1 VSDQSEFSS
10 DSTGS
15 PFLDGLSAFEAGV
28 DKSEAVPDALYAE
41 PWFGRDSA
49 GFGLLVGR
57 NKVIDVRVGPEGREM
72 RIGRFTGNRRRPIS
86 AAGVAKVFGMTVA
99 QSERML
105 DHMEQ
110 ALRAGIAA
118 YQETYRTLAV
128 EAFGTE
134 DPVGVRLTPNL
145 LQEVHPEVIE
155 EVQLAERQ
163 RALRDRLD
171 TGVAP
176 QPPRPRQPGPRQ
188 PGPRRPS
195 APISAGRTEPDTPGR
210 SPGLSL

>member
-1 VSDQSEFSS
+1 MSEQGEFRD

-15 PFLDGLSAFEAGV
+15 PFLDGLSALEVGV
-28 DKSEAVPDALYAE
+28 SKSEAVPDATFAE

-57 NKVIDVRVGPEGREM
+57 NKIIDVRVGPQGRET

-86 AAGVAKVFGMTVA
+86 VAGVAKAFGMTVA

-105 DHMEQ
+105 DHVEQ

-118 YQETYRTLAV
+118 YRETYRTLAI

-145 LQEVHPEVIE
+145 LQEVHQEVIE
-155 EVQLAERQ
+155 EVQFAERQ

-171 TGVAP
+171 TGVG
-176 QPPRPRQPGPRQ
+176 PRPRQS
-188 PGPRRPS
+188 GPRRLS
-195 APISAGRTEPDTPGR
+195 APTSAPRTEPDSPGR
-210 SPGLSL
+210 STGLSL

>member
-1 VSDQSEFSS
+1 MSDQSEFRD

-15 PFLDGLSAFEAGV
+15 PFLDGLSAFEVGV
-28 DKSEAVPDALYAE
+28 SKSEAVPDATFAE

-57 NKVIDVRVGPEGREM
+57 NKVIDVRVGPQGRET

-86 AAGVAKVFGMTVA
+86 AAGVAKAFGMTVA

-105 DHMEQ
+105 DHVEQ

-118 YQETYRTLAV
+118 YRETYRTLAI

-145 LQEVHPEVIE
+145 LQEVHQEVIE
-155 EVQLAERQ
+155 EVQFAERQ

-171 TGVAP
+171 TGVG
-176 QPPRPRQPGPRQ
+176 PRPRQPGPR
-188 PGPRRPS
+188 RLS
-195 APISAGRTEPDTPGR
+195 APTSAPRTEPDSPGR
-210 SPGLSL
+210 STGLSL

>member
-1 VSDQSEFSS
+1 MTEQNEF
-10 DSTGS
+10 DGSTGS

-28 DKSEAVPDALYAE
+28 SKSEAVPDAMFAE

-57 NKVIDVRVGPEGREM
+57 NKVIDVRVGPQGRET
-72 RIGRFTGNRRRPIS
+72 RIGRFTGNRRRRPIN
-86 AAGVAKVFGMTVA
+86 AAGVAKAFGMTVA

-105 DHMEQ
+105 DHVEQ

-118 YQETYRTLAV
+118 YRETYRTLAI

-134 DPVGVRLTPNL
+134 DPAGLTLTPNL
-145 LQEVHPEVIE
+145 QQEVHQEVIE

-171 TGVAP
+171 TGAGP
-176 QPPRPRQPGPRQ
+176 HPRQ
-188 PGPRRPS
+188 PGPRRPI
-195 APISAGRTEPDTPGR
+195 APDSPPRTERDAPGW
-210 SPGLSL
+210 SSGLSL

>member
-1 VSDQSEFSS
+1 MSDQSEL
-10 DSTGS
+10 DDGTGS

-28 DKSEAVPDALYAE
+28 SKSEAVPDAMFAE
-41 PWFGRDSA
+41 PWFGLDSA

-57 NKVIDVRVGPEGREM
+57 NKVIDVRVGPQGRET

-86 AAGVAKVFGMTVA
+86 TAGVAKAFGMSVA

-105 DHMEQ
+105 DHVEQ

-118 YQETYRTLAV
+118 YRETYRTLAL

-134 DPVGVRLTPNL
+134 DPAGVRLTPAL
-145 LQEVHPEVIE
+145 HQDVHQEVIE
-155 EVQLAERQ
+155 EVRYAQRQ
-163 RALRDRLD
+163 QALRDRLD
-171 TGVAP
+171 TGAGTR
-176 QPPRPRQPGPRQ
+176 PPRPRQ

-195 APISAGRTEPDTPGR
+195 APDVPPRTERDTPGR
-210 SPGLSL
+210 SSGRSL

>member
-1 VSDQSEFSS
+1 MSKQGEFRD

-15 PFLDGLSAFEAGV
+15 PFLDGLSALEVGV
-28 DKSEAVPDALYAE
+28 SKSEAVPDATFAE

-57 NKVIDVRVGPEGREM
+57 NKIIDVRVGPQGRET

-86 AAGVAKVFGMTVA
+86 VAGVAKAFGMTVA

-105 DHMEQ
+105 DHVEQ

-118 YQETYRTLAV
+118 YRETYRTLAI

-145 LQEVHPEVIE
+145 LQEVHQEVIE
-155 EVQLAERQ
+155 EVQFAERQ

-171 TGVAP
+171 TGVG
-176 QPPRPRQPGPRQ
+176 PRPRQS
-188 PGPRRPS
+188 GPRRLS
-195 APISAGRTEPDTPGR
+195 APTSAPRTEPDSPGR
-210 SPGLSL
+210 STGLSL

>member
-1 VSDQSEFSS
+1 MSEQNEL
-10 DSTGS
+10 DGSTGS

-28 DKSEAVPDALYAE
+28 SKSEAVPDVMFAE

-57 NKVIDVRVGPEGREM
+57 NKVIDVRVGPQGRET
-72 RIGRFTGNRRRPIS
+72 RIGRFTGNHRRPIN
-86 AAGVAKVFGMTVA
+86 AAGVAKAFGMTVA

-105 DHMEQ
+105 DHVEQ

-118 YQETYRTLAV
+118 YRETYRTLAI

-134 DPVGVRLTPNL
+134 DPAGVTLTPNL
-145 LQEVHPEVIE
+145 LQEVHQEVIE

-171 TGVAP
+171 TGAGP
-176 QPPRPRQPGPRQ
+176 HPRQ
-188 PGPRRPS
+188 PGPRRPI
-195 APISAGRTEPDTPGR
+195 APEPPPRTERDAPGR
-210 SPGLSL
+210 SSGLSL